1 MVLNFI
7 YVAYIMVI
15 LGNFVSKSE
24 INKNVVSTL
33 MTFNKDPTKENLETN
48 IFGFSFDWPSTLK
61 ENSCVERNE
70 KQINYLRSIIIRML
84 IICPEENPTEIVLSF
99 FQKKNYS
106 FLFRQQTEKKMQRVN
121 VLPSHGF

>member
-1 MVLNFI
+1 
-7 YVAYIMVI
+7 
-15 LGNFVSKSE
+15 
-24 INKNVVSTL
+24 
-33 MTFNKDPTKENLETN
+33 MTFDKDPIKENLETN
-48 IFGFSFDWPSTLK
+48 IFGFSFDWTSTLK

-99 FQKKNYS
+99 FLKKNYL
-106 FLFRQQTEKKMQRVN
+106 FLFRQQTEKMQWVN